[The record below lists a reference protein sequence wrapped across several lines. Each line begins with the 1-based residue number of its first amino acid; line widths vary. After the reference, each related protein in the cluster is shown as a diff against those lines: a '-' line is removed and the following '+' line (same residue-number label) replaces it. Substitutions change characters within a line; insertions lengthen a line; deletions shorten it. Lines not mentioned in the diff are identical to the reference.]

1 MAALSHLPTRTF
13 LLFALALLAL
23 QAAVLSVMGQP
34 LLAAAAPFK
43 LWAGNPL
50 GPDNSQ
56 QLTDWY
62 SFSHIIHGFI
72 FYGVLKLIAPRL
84 PLTTRLLLAMG
95 VEIGWEFAENSPWV
109 IEAYRKQAL
118 AAGYR
123 GDSVINSLSDT
134 VMMATGFLIARRLPW
149 WLTLLLA
156 VAMET
161 MTILVIRDGL
171 VLNVLNFLV
180 SWPALEQ
187 WQTAWRPGHSLTLM
201 AFVPRNGP
209 PDRFVRLRRTAP
221 HP

>member
-1 MAALSHLPTRTF
+1 MTAFSRVPGRTF
-13 LLFALALLAL
+13 LFIALALLAL
-23 QAAVLSVMGQP
+23 QATVLSLMGQP
-34 LLAAAAPFK
+34 LLALAAPFK

-72 FYGVLKLIAPRL
+72 FFWLLKLAAPRL
-84 PLTTRLLLAMG
+84 PFPVRLLLAMG
-95 VEIGWEFAENSPWV
+95 VEIGWEFAENSPFV
-109 IEAYRKQAL
+109 IDAYRKQAL

-134 VMMATGFLIARRLPW
+134 LMMSLGFFLASRLPW
-149 WLTLLLA
+149 WVVLLAA

-161 MTILVIRDGL
+161 MTILLIRDGL
-171 VLNVLNFLV
+171 ILNLLNFAV

-187 WQTAWRPGHSLTLM
+187 WQAAWKP
-201 AFVPRNGP
+201 
-209 PDRFVRLRRTAP
+209 
-221 HP
+221 

>member
-1 MAALSHLPTRTF
+1 MTAFSRVPGRTF
-13 LLFALALLAL
+13 LFIALALLAL
-23 QAAVLSVMGQP
+23 QATVLSLMGQP
-34 LLAAAAPFK
+34 LLALAAPFK

-72 FYGVLKLIAPRL
+72 FFWLLKLAAPRL
-84 PLTTRLLLAMG
+84 PFPARLLLAMG
-95 VEIGWEFAENSPWV
+95 VEIGWEFAENSPFV
-109 IEAYRKQAL
+109 IDAYRKQAL

-134 VMMATGFLIARRLPW
+134 LMMSLGFFLASRLPW
-149 WLTLLLA
+149 WVVLLAA

-161 MTILVIRDGL
+161 MTILLIRDGL
-171 VLNVLNFLV
+171 ILNLLNFAV

-187 WQTAWRPGHSLTLM
+187 WQAAWKP
-201 AFVPRNGP
+201 
-209 PDRFVRLRRTAP
+209 
-221 HP
+221 

>member
-1 MAALSHLPTRTF
+1 MPARSQLTTRTV
-13 LLFALALLAL
+13 LLYALGLLLL
-23 QAAVLSVMGQP
+23 QATVLSLMGQP

-62 SFSHIIHGFI
+62 SFSHIVHGFI
-72 FYGVLKLIAPRL
+72 FYGLSRLVAPRL
-84 PLTTRLLLAMG
+84 PFAARLLLAMG
-95 VEIGWEFAENSPWV
+95 VEIGWEFVENSPFV

-134 VMMATGFLIARRLPW
+134 VMMATGFLLARRLPW

-156 VAMET
+156 VVMET
-161 MTILVIRDGL
+161 VTILVIRDGL

-187 WQTAWRPGHSLTLM
+187 WQATW
-201 AFVPRNGP
+201 
-209 PDRFVRLRRTAP
+209 

>member
-1 MAALSHLPTRTF
+1 MTAFSRVPARTF
-13 LLFALALLAL
+13 LFIALALLAL
-23 QAAVLSVMGQP
+23 QATVLSLMGQP
-34 LLAAAAPFK
+34 LLALAAPFK

-72 FYGVLKLIAPRL
+72 FFWLLKLAAPRL
-84 PLTTRLLLAMG
+84 PFPVRLLLAMG
-95 VEIGWEFAENSPWV
+95 VEIGWEFAENSPFV
-109 IEAYRKQAL
+109 IDAYRKQAL

-134 VMMATGFLIARRLPW
+134 LMMSLGFFLASRLPW
-149 WLTLLLA
+149 WVVLLAA

-161 MTILVIRDGL
+161 MTILLIRDGL
-171 VLNVLNFLV
+171 ILNLLNFAV

-187 WQTAWRPGHSLTLM
+187 WQAAWKP
-201 AFVPRNGP
+201 
-209 PDRFVRLRRTAP
+209 
-221 HP
+221 